1 MDNQDYPRLI
11 YLVVLLCGLSVY
23 FFWGQRRNMGQMAR
37 YLAVWGF
44 IFLGALV
51 AVGLWRD
58 ISSSIAPRQSVMQT
72 GAIEVPRASDGHFYL
87 TLGVNGVPIRFVVD
101 TGASA
106 IVLSQGDATRAGI
119 ITDNLIFSGR
129 ANTAN
134 GRVETAPTRVE
145 TLSLS
150 GIVDENVR
158 VIVNSGD
165 MQGSL
170 LGMSYLNRFS
180 RLQIADGTLL
190 LER

>member
-1 MDNQDYPRLI
+1 MDSQDIPRLI
-11 YLVVLLCGLSVY
+11 YLIALLCAVGGY
-23 FFWGQRRNMGQMAR
+23 FLWGQRDKMGQMMK

-51 AVGLWRD
+51 AVGLWSD

-72 GAIEVPRASDGHFYL
+72 GAISVPRASDGHFYL
-87 TLGVNGVPIRFVVD
+87 VLEVNGVPTRFVVD
-101 TGASA
+101 TGATS
-106 IVLSQGDATRAGI
+106 IVLSEQDAARAGVPI
-119 ITDNLIFSGR
+119 DNLIFSGR

-134 GRVETAPTRVE
+134 GRVNTAPTRIA

-158 VIVNSGD
+158 AVVNGGEMS
-165 MQGSL
+165 GSL
-170 LGMSYLNRFS
+170 LGMAYLNRFS
-180 RLQIADGTLL
+180 RLEIANGTLI

>member
-1 MDNQDYPRLI
+1 MDSQDIPRLI
-11 YLVVLLCGLSVY
+11 YLIALLCAVGGY
-23 FFWGQRRNMGQMAR
+23 FLWGQRRNLGQMAK

-51 AVGLWRD
+51 AVGLWND
-58 ISSSIAPRQSVMQT
+58 ISNSIAPRQSVMQS

-87 TLGVNGVPIRFVVD
+87 TLDVNGVPTRFVVD
-101 TGASA
+101 TGATA
-106 IVLSQGDATRAGI
+106 IVLSQTDAVRAGI
-119 ITDNLIFSGR
+119 ETDDLIFSGR

-134 GRVETAPTRVE
+134 GRVNTAPTRIA

-158 VIVNSGD
+158 AIVNAGEMD
-165 MQGSL
+165 GSL

-180 RLQIADGTLL
+180 SIQIANGTLV

>member
-1 MDNQDYPRLI
+1 MDSQDIPRLI
-11 YLVVLLCGLSVY
+11 YLIALLCAVAGY
-23 FFWGQRRNMGQMAR
+23 FLWGQRRNLGQLAK

-51 AVGLWRD
+51 AVGLWNDLSR
-58 ISSSIAPRQSVMQT
+58 SIMPQQSVMQS

-87 TLGVNGVPIRFVVD
+87 TLEVNGVPTRFVVD

-106 IVLSQGDATRAGI
+106 IVLSQADATSAGI
-119 ITDNLIFSGR
+119 TLDDLIFSGR

-134 GRVETAPTRVE
+134 GRVNTAPTRVE
-145 TLSLS
+145 TLSLG
-150 GIVDENVR
+150 GILDENVR
-158 VIVNSGD
+158 VIVNAGEMD
-165 MQGSL
+165 GSL

-180 RLQIADGTLL
+180 RLEIADGVLI

>member
-1 MDNQDYPRLI
+1 MDSQDIPRLI
-11 YLVVLLCGLSVY
+11 YLIVLLCAVGGY
-23 FFWGQRRNMGQMAR
+23 FLWGQRRQLGKMAR

-51 AVGLWRD
+51 AVGLWND
-58 ISSSIAPRQSVMQT
+58 LSSSIAPQQSVMQT

-87 TLGVNGVPIRFVVD
+87 TLEVNGVPTRFVVD

-106 IVLSQGDATRAGI
+106 IVLSQADATRAGI
-119 ITDNLIFSGR
+119 ATDDLIFSGR

-134 GRVETAPTRVE
+134 GRVETAPTRIA

-158 VIVNSGD
+158 AIVNAGEMD
-165 MQGSL
+165 GSL
-170 LGMSYLNRFS
+170 LGMTYLNRFS
-180 RLQIADGTLL
+180 RLEIADGTLI

>member
-1 MDNQDYPRLI
+1 MDSQDIPRLI
-11 YLVVLLCGLSVY
+11 YLIALLCAVGG
-23 FFWGQRRNMGQMAR
+23 FFLWGQRGKMGQMMK

-51 AVGLWRD
+51 AVGLWSD

-72 GAIEVPRASDGHFYL
+72 GAITVPRASDGHFYL
-87 TLGVNGVPIRFVVD
+87 VLEVNGVPTRFVVD
-101 TGASA
+101 TGATS
-106 IVLSQGDATRAGI
+106 IVLSEADAARAGVPI
-119 ITDNLIFSGR
+119 DDLIFSGR

-134 GRVETAPTRVE
+134 GRVNTAPTRIAS
-145 TLSLS
+145 LSLS

-158 VIVNSGD
+158 AVVNGGEMS
-165 MQGSL
+165 GSL

-180 RLQIADGTLL
+180 RLEIANGTLI